1 MKEVLNVTFAT
12 TKIKEIVSR
21 YVAKGEKNSDAMNYE
36 IKKVIAECCKN
47 IPDKNEQKT
56 VANSLWQAS
65 RKWIYELS
73 QTYAIADKS
82 VISKLVRLGALNQS
96 YSVDFFGSGNI
107 LDRFRPLLEGNK
119 DVTVPIIDRYE
130 KSVRLAIKAMSA
142 DPPKVVRYVT
152 KSGKQVTYPMS
163 LRNRAEMKVRYEAN
177 LKDLVNVRNQGIKL
191 VWTSSHPNCS
201 PRCKNYQGKLWS
213 LDGTSGTIN
222 GKNYEPIER
231 ALRGPLG
238 DGNGIISGYN
248 CRHRLIPYEPGSN
261 PPTDYTE
268 AEIKREYALDR
279 KLTGYE
285 NAIRQKKVEEKLL
298 RANGNLEAA
307 KELRKEWRRLTKRY
321 EIESLRNG
329 RAFYRWRCV
338 VSEDEK
344 DYSDNNLTKEDKND
358 KIEESLVSVIGNEI
372 ERLKQNGEVNSKIG
386 ITSSPVKRNV
396 THYVLNDHAKKRITE
411 RLSNRD
417 NINNE
422 IQSYIDEALVMFKQ
436 NKGDTLVY
444 YSVKGC
450 IVINLSKK
458 LIKTVY
464 SKKDF
469 DPAAKKIIEVTKRFR
484 RIKNEQEK

>member
-1 MKEVLNVTFAT
+1 M
-12 TKIKEIVSR
+12 
-21 YVAKGEKNSDAMNYE
+21 
-36 IKKVIAECCKN
+36 
-47 IPDKNEQKT
+47 
-56 VANSLWQAS
+56 
-65 RKWIYELS
+65 
-73 QTYAIADKS
+73 
-82 VISKLVRLGALNQS
+82 
-96 YSVDFFGSGNI
+96 
-107 LDRFRPLLEGNK
+107 
-119 DVTVPIIDRYE
+119 
-130 KSVRLAIKAMSA
+130 
-142 DPPKVVRYVT
+142 
-152 KSGKQVTYPMS
+152 
-163 LRNRAEMKVRYEAN
+163 
-177 LKDLVNVRNQGIKL
+177 
-191 VWTSSHPNCS
+191 
-201 PRCKNYQGKLWS
+201 
-213 LDGTSGTIN
+213 
-222 GKNYEPIER
+222 
-231 ALRGPLG
+231 
-238 DGNGIISGYN
+238 
-248 CRHRLIPYEPGSN
+248 
-261 PPTDYTE
+261 
-268 AEIKREYALDR
+268 
-279 KLTGYE
+279 
-285 NAIRQKKVEEKLL
+285 
-298 RANGNLEAA
+298 
-307 KELRKEWRRLTKRY
+307 RKEWRRLTKQY